1 MLQEVEEKDAVRLL
15 KITGKSCLPKGKIQL
30 NMFDGSNILLDKN
43 DYKVGDTLLIS
54 LDGKVVKDLKFDI
67 GASVFI
73 MKGKKVGMQGKL
85 LEIRP
90 HKGKRGSNII
100 VQVGEEKVETA
111 KDYAFVVG
119 DVELKNE

>member
-1 MLQEVEEKDAVRLL
+1 
-15 KITGKSCLPKGKIQL
+15 
-30 NMFDGSNILLDKN
+30 
-43 DYKVGDTLLIS
+43 
-54 LDGKVVKDLKFDI
+54 LKFDI